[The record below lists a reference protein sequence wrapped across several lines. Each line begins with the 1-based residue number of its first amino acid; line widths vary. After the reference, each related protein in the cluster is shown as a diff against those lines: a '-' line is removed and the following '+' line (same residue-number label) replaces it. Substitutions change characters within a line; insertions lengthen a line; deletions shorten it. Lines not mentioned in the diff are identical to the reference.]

1 VCTILLDGQTVGV
14 LISTAVDSTEPLGD
28 FYCLFTTR
36 EVERKP
42 PP

>member
-1 VCTILLDGQTVGV
+1 MRSPLFVSTVV
-14 LISTAVDSTEPLGD
+14 YSAEPLGD
-28 FYCLFTTR
+28 FYCLFTTT